1 MDLKQDI
8 SLNDISDGVLNEP
21 STLVQRDLSISGLND
36 STLSNSSTRT
46 PTKYDSN
53 VKRGSFDC
61 DKTPNNDKS
70 GGNRNHNGAINKLR
84 DLEKSPSDLL
94 VDEMFGETPKGSPLG
109 LQKSPS
115 DYLLQEVL
123 SSGVLNS
130 PFVRQTGKLLYHIT
144 LLPPYTRYILVLI
157 AILAFSLSAKNG

>member
-8 SLNDISDGVLNEP
+8 SLDDISDEVLNEP

-36 STLSNSSTRT
+36 STLRNPNTRT

-53 VKRGSFDC
+53 VNQGSFDC

-70 GGNRNHNGAINKLR
+70 GESRNHNGAINKLR

-144 LLPPYTRYILVLI
+144 
-157 AILAFSLSAKNG
+157 

>member
-8 SLNDISDGVLNEP
+8 SLDDINDGVSNEP

-36 STLSNSSTRT
+36 STLKNSSTRT
-46 PTKYDSN
+46 PTKYDSV
-53 VKRGSFDC
+53 VKGGSFDC
-61 DKTPNNDKS
+61 DRTNNDKS
-70 GGNRNHNGAINKLR
+70 GGNRNHNGSINKLR

-130 PFVRQTGKLLYHIT
+130 PFVRHTGKLLYHIT
-144 LLPPYTRYILVLI
+144 
-157 AILAFSLSAKNG
+157 